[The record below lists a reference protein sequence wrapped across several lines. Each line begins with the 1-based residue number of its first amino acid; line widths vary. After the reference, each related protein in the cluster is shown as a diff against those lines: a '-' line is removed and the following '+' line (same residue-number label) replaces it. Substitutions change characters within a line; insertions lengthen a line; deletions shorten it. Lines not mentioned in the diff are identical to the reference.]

1 MKDSYVNTYNPY
13 ANNFNAFY
21 SYNRNPYTQ
30 TPAFAYVRNNRVH
43 NPSYNQDRAEII
55 EAGAGLGF
63 AGAGAAL
70 ATGKISANL
79 VGAKLAAAGLAIG
92 SGGMI
97 PLIGAVATLGAGAM
111 AGAVGLRTAQVLGKQ
126 GIKGLEYLGERAF
139 VNADKLS
146 SAAAKVLGTMAVKG
160 TKASLKFATKVTNS
174 FLNKSKQAVSKNM
187 QQPQQLLGKYSQN
200 TQAEKI
206 FIERLNILNK
216 AFKNGKDIKNDLKD
230 IFKYKIPTQKALK
243 ALQNTISYY
252 FIKQNAQKNN
262 RKIDLKE
269 IQKDFKKFAKEVGL
283 SKKEAKL
290 FQAHIPKMIE
300 ELKDNLIVTKDNQ
313 LAPFKF
319 HIHQST
325 QQIAKQKSQKVQ
337 QKFMKNQQK
346 TLQKGNQQGKQQKQQ
361 HQQLQQNQIH
371 QKTHTNIG
379 YGR

>member
-1 MKDSYVNTYNPY
+1 MRDPY

-21 SYNRNPYTQ
+21 SYNRNPYTT

-43 NPSYNQDRAEII
+43 NPSYHQDRAEII

-63 AGAGAAL
+63 TATGTAL
-70 ATGKISANL
+70 ATGKISASL

-92 SGGMI
+92 SGGII

-139 VNADKLS
+139 ANAAKLS

-160 TKASLKFATKVTNS
+160 TKASFKFTAKATKS

-187 QQPQQLLGKYSQN
+187 KQPEQLLGNYSQN

-206 FIERLNILNK
+206 FMERLGTLNK
-216 AFKNGKDIKNDLKD
+216 AAKNGKNIKNDLKD
-230 IFKYKIPTQKALK
+230 VFKYKIPTQKSMQ
-243 ALQNTISYY
+243 ALQKTTSYY
-252 FIKQNAQKNN
+252 FIKQNAAKNN
-262 RKIDLKE
+262 GKIDLKGV
-269 IQKDFKKFAKEVGL
+269 QKDFKKFAKEVGL
-283 SKKEAKL
+283 GKKETKL
-290 FQAHIPKMIE
+290 FQSHIPKMME
-300 ELKDNLIVTKDNQ
+300 KLKDNLMVTKDNQ

-319 HIHQST
+319 NIHRAT
-325 QQIAKQKSQKVQ
+325 QQVAKQKSQKVQ
-337 QKFMKNQQK
+337 QKFTKKQQK
-346 TLQKGNQQGKQQKQQ
+346 SMQKGNKQGKQQM
-361 HQQLQQNQIH
+361 QQNQTQKVH
-371 QKTHTNIG
+371 QNTNTG